1 MSHESILLTHGA
13 PTERVFVLL
22 HGLTASP
29 RQFEPFGRLLFEAG
43 NVFIPRLPRHG
54 HADRLTDEL
63 RYLTAAE
70 LRAFAAETVAEARTL
85 GRDVV
90 VVGFSVGG
98 LLSAWIAQHHDVARS
113 VSVAPFLGVA
123 WLPSRLMRPAAIFA
137 LRAPNRFYWWD
148 PRLRE
153 RLGPDHGY
161 PRFATHA
168 VAQAATLA
176 ADLFAE
182 AASRSPRTRDARI
195 VVNASETTVNNRAA
209 RRLAGI
215 WARDRDGSPE
225 VHRLRGLP
233 LSHDIIEPLRAPD
246 LTSIV
251 YPELF
256 ALVAG

>member
-1 MSHESILLTHGA
+1 MTHGA

-29 RQFEPFGRLLFEAG
+29 RQFEAFGRLLFEAG

-54 HADRLTDEL
+54 HADRLTTTL
-63 RYLTAAE
+63 RYLTAEE
-70 LRAFAAETVAEARTL
+70 LRAFAAESVREARTL

-98 LLSAWIAQHHDVARS
+98 LLSAWIAQHHAVARS
-113 VSVAPFLGVA
+113 VSIAPFLGVA
-123 WLPSRLMRPAAIFA
+123 WLPRQLTRGAADFA

-148 PRLRE
+148 PLLRE
-153 RLGPDHGY
+153 RLGPAHGY

-168 VAQAATLA
+168 VAHAATLA

-182 AASRSPRTRDARI
+182 AERGAPRTRDARI
-195 VVNASETTVNNRAA
+195 VVNGSETTVNNAAA
-209 RRLAGI
+209 RRLAAL
-215 WARDRDGSPE
+215 WSERQERSTA

-233 LSHDIIEPLRAPD
+233 ASHDIIEPLRTLD
-246 LTSIV
+246 LTPRV
-251 YPELF
+251 YPELI
-256 ALVAG
+256 ALVTG